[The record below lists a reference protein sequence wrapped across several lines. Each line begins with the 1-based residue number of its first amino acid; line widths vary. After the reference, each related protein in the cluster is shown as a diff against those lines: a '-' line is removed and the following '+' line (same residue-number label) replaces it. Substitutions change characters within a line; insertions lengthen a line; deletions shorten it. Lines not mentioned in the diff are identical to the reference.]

1 MKNYLFL
8 SALLIGLA
16 ACGGTSVEQNT
27 EPTPS
32 NTEPATSNAP
42 NPYLK
47 QVPQV
52 PTFENP
58 PSVDSARLQAVVAY
72 RESINDNRELKTS
85 FTEPHLNVERDRL
98 HVAWLNGRPARVV
111 FSQSDDTMQ
120 QRNFWYFK
128 DGQLVFYRHQ
138 HWQKIEPTFA
148 EEFNYFID
156 QGKIFH
162 ATGLRIPLYGEQKP
176 LVMEGLERLP
186 LDINR
191 DSMMQVITEF
201 YRSLQPYM
209 PAHP

>member
-1 MKNYLFL
+1 MKNCFLLF
-8 SALLIGLA
+8 ALCLGLFACDDAPAEQSSQPA
-16 ACGGTSVEQNT
+16 APEAST
-27 EPTPS
+27 ENS
-32 NTEPATSNAP
+32 P
-42 NPYLK
+42 NPYRK
-47 QVPQV
+47 EVPAV
-52 PTFENP
+52 PAYDNP
-58 PSVDSARLQAVVAY
+58 PPVDSARLLAVIAY
-72 RESINDNRELKTS
+72 RDSINENRELKTS
-85 FTEPHLNVERDRL
+85 FSEPHLNVERDRL
-98 HVAWLNGRPARVV
+98 HVAWMEGRPARVV
-111 FSQSDDTMQ
+111 FSQSDATMQ

-128 DGQLVFYRHQ
+128 GSELVFYRHQ

-156 QGKIFH
+156 GGKIFY

-186 LDINR
+186 LKINR